1 MTFAWRRTAC
11 GMRHCCARRIGG
23 CLGRRKLGCTTTRQA
38 ERQRIIGAE
47 ANRIA
52 VLNAATP
59 RAGSSIGKHK
69 SFSRKGWQCKR
80 LSFGRSHRPFSF
92 SGKKMGGV
100 VLRRARR
107 TSLRAA
113 RGESVKY
120 LLDKKSPAW
129 YADHNKRQRE
139 RSLFF
144 SPAQERGR
152 PVQVPAERKRRR
164 F

>member
-1 MTFAWRRTAC
+1 MLGGRLRAEC
-11 GMRHCCARRIGG
+11 GIANARRIVETGS
-23 CLGRRKLGCTTTRQA
+23 RRELLRTSTRWA
-38 ERQRIIGAE
+38 ERQRMIEAE

-52 VLNAATP
+52 MPTRQR
-59 RAGSSIGKHK
+59 RAMGSAIGKHK

-107 TSLRAA
+107 ISLRAS

-152 PVQVPAERKRRR
+152 TVQVPAERKRRR